1 MEGASLPAAL
11 ALRKIDPVARVI
23 RRLRGK
29 GKGWVGRA
37 APLPLPPE
45 RSEGENPARIG
56 VRGLVKRRRWD

>member
-29 GKGWVGRA
+29 GKGWGGRT
-37 APLPLPPE
+37 APLPLPPKRPE
-45 RSEGENPARIG
+45 DENPARNG
-56 VRGLVKRRRWD
+56 PEGL